1 MELPA
6 AEGAGASAGADGGHA
21 GGASP
26 SGRPRTRGER
36 DPGARGG
43 AGAGVGAEHRET
55 RGAGDPGPSSG
66 RGWLRRRRP
75 HVGRARACAIEE
87 AGEAYGNAGRALG
100 GSRDGHV
107 TRGEAG

>member
-1 MELPA
+1 MRGPTAATRAAPPRVAGPA
-6 AEGAGASAGADGGHA
+6 REVSGIPGRVAGPVQGLEQS
-21 GGASP
+21 
-26 SGRPRTRGER
+26 TGER
-36 DPGARGG
+36 
-43 AGAGVGAEHRET
+43 
-55 RGAGDPGPSSG
+55 RGAGDPGPSAW

-75 HVGRARACAIEE
+75 HVGRARACAIEG